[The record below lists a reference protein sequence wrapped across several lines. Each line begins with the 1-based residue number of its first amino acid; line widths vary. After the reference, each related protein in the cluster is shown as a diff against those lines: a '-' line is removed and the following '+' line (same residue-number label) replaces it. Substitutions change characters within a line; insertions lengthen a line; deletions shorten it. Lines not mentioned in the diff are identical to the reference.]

1 MLFRSHKAKWRRI
14 IRAARANNGYLTW
27 PDGEDAVD
35 EFGRL
40 GAIDDETVKA
50 RAASWRRLI
59 GAACVNGG
67 WDLLTPTGQDI
78 FMIRDRPHLRRRDV
92 HRLWPPADWPGKS
105 QQEDAATI
113 GAKEK
118 TQPPSA
124 TSAHVEIVLRKD
136 VLRQE
141 VKHAVI
147 ALYSDGY
154 KGGAIEDLRTKISKP
169 PYSVSASPSTIKRAL
184 IDLETERVPVRRA
197 KDKRH

>member
-1 MLFRSHKAKWRRI
+1 MEQGVEIDPLPLSLAHKAKWRRI

-67 WDLLTPTGQDI
+67 GDLLTPTGQDI
-78 FMIRDRPHLRRRDV
+78 FMIRARPHLRRRDV

-113 GAKEK
+113 GAITK
-118 TQPPSA
+118 PCGRRPN
-124 TSAHVEIVLRKD
+124 
-136 VLRQE
+136 
-141 VKHAVI
+141 
-147 ALYSDGY
+147 
-154 KGGAIEDLRTKISKP
+154 AIEIIKTKNPGRKIGKTHNQKLCR
-169 PYSVSASPSTIKRAL
+169 ASR
-184 IDLETERVPVRRA
+184 
-197 KDKRH
+197 